1 MNKCKKCSK
10 EFQPSKGLINYCS
23 MSCRN
28 SRSRPESVR
37 RKISEGVKK
46 SEYLQSEEWKKN
58 VSEAN
63 RNEERIQRVKEK
75 WVAKRDYENSHIS
88 TLKKYY
94 LEDKY
99 GCENCGISDWM
110 GNPIILEVHHIDSD
124 NTNNKFDNF
133 KALCPNCHSQTDGWR
148 GSK

>member
-46 SEYLQSEEWKKN
+46 SEYLQSEEWLQN
-58 VSEAN
+58 LTAAN
-63 RNEERIQRVKEK
+63 RREEWGRGEK
-75 WVAKRDYENSHIS
+75 LRKAAFSRLFERLFESA
-88 TLKKYY
+88 L
-94 LEDKY
+94 
-99 GCENCGISDWM
+99 
-110 GNPIILEVHHIDSD
+110 
-124 NTNNKFDNF
+124 KFDTTFMNH
-133 KALCPNCHSQTDGWR
+133 LGEEELSRPPCYIRS
-148 GSK
+148 